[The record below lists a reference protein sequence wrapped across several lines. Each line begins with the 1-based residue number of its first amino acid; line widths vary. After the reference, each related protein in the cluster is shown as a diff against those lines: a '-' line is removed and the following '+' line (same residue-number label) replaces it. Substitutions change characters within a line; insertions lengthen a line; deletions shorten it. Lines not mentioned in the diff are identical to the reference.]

1 MSANTYRIRISP
13 EVINGDVFKVS
24 YIGDSYLDQQ
34 KIPFCCD
41 IYTREVTKYID
52 GSAYVYSSM
61 TQILTGATGINAAG
75 MNVTKNISKATLKR
89 GTSLLTGMTI
99 PILITENTVDVGYYS
114 VFDGMI
120 VQQEVMTNFLFSANT
135 LSAYTYNFYNTSD
148 VEFKKY
154 LEFSSY
160 EIDWGDGTP
169 KQTVTNFSPSFYSHP
184 YSQSGEFTISMSGMS
199 PWGSNVVKKTVTVP
213 FTNATILDPKGT
225 TCFTPMG
232 GSWSATPVCYDF
244 IYSGDASCQTYKS
257 GINPYLTV
265 PLVVSGYTQS
275 SVADLR
281 VYGNKSTL
289 VDGYYNQGVQITGTT
304 GVVGTYWGGKTSG
317 PKLYTGYTINGVDY
331 YDFSDGTTVFVVSG
345 VTPIDTVCE
354 PIVKNEA
361 LLNVIDE
368 PEVQSNVFI
377 ERGKVS
383 GLESMER
390 LGEVDNLGD
399 LEKYGYKFF
408 NIIKID

>member
-13 EVINGDVFKVS
+13 EVINGDIFKVN
-24 YIGDSYLDQQ
+24 YIGDPYLEQQ

-61 TQILTGATGINAAG
+61 TQILSGGTNT
-75 MNVTKNISKATLKR
+75 TNISKATLKP

-135 LSAYTYNFYNTSD
+135 TDPYTYNFYNTSD
-148 VEFKKY
+148 IEFKKY

-169 KQTVTNFSPSFYSHP
+169 KQTVTNVSPNFYSHP

-232 GSWSATPVCYDF
+232 GSWSATPICYDF
-244 IYSGDASCQTYKS
+244 IYSGDASCETYQS

-281 VYGNKSTL
+281 VYGKKSTL
-289 VDGYYNQGVQITGTT
+289 VDGYYKIGVQITGTT
-304 GVVGTYWGGKTSG
+304 GVVGTYWGGGTNG
-317 PKLYTGYTINGVDY
+317 NQLYTGYTINGVDY
-331 YDFSDGTTVFVVSG
+331 YDYNDGTTVFVVSG

>member
-13 EVINGDVFKVS
+13 EVINGDIFKVN
-24 YIGDSYLDQQ
+24 YIGDPYLEQQ
-34 KIPFCCD
+34 RIPFCCD

-61 TQILTGATGINAAG
+61 TQILTGATGTTA
-75 MNVTKNISKATLKR
+75 TKNISKATLKR

-135 LSAYTYNFYNTSD
+135 AFPYTYNFYNTSD

-169 KQTVTNFSPSFYSHP
+169 KQTVTNVSPNFYSHP

-232 GSWSATPVCYDF
+232 GSWSATPICYDF
-244 IYSGDASCQTYKS
+244 IYSGDTSCETYQS
-257 GINPYLTV
+257 GVNPYLTV

-275 SVADLR
+275 TVSDLR
-281 VYGNKSTL
+281 VYGKKSTL
-289 VDGYYNQGVQITGTT
+289 VDGYYKIGVQITGTT
-304 GVVGTYWGGKTSG
+304 GVVGTYWGGSANG
-317 PKLYTGYTINGVDY
+317 NQLYTGYTINGVDY
-331 YDFSDGTTVFVVSG
+331 YDYSDGTTVFVVSG

-383 GLESMER
+383 GFESMER

-399 LEKYGYKFF
+399 LEKYGYKYF

>member
-13 EVINGDVFKVS
+13 EVINGDVFKIN
-24 YIGDSYLDQQ
+24 YIGDPYLEQQ

-52 GSAYVYSSM
+52 GNAYVYSSM
-61 TQILTGATGINAAG
+61 TQILTGGTN
-75 MNVTKNISKATLKR
+75 TTNISKATLKP
-89 GTSLLTGMTI
+89 GTSLLTGLTV

-135 LSAYTYNFYNTSD
+135 TDPYTYNFYNTSD
-148 VEFKKY
+148 IEFKKY

-169 KQTVTNFSPSFYSHP
+169 KQTVTNVSPNFYQHT
-184 YSQSGEFTISMSGMS
+184 YSQDGEFTISMSGMS
-199 PWGSNVVKKTVTVP
+199 PWGSNVVKKTVNVP
-213 FTNATILDPKGT
+213 FTNVTILDPKGT

-232 GSWSATPVCYDF
+232 GSWSATPICYDF
-244 IYSGDASCQTYKS
+244 IYSGDASCETYQS

-275 SVADLR
+275 SVSDLR
-281 VYGNKSTL
+281 VYGKKQDL
-289 VDGYYNQGVQITGTT
+289 DDGYYKIGVQITGTT
-304 GVVGTYWGGKTSG
+304 GVVGTYWGGSANG
-317 PKLYTGYTINGVDY
+317 NQLYTGYTINGVDY
-331 YDFSDGTTVFVVSG
+331 YDYSDGTTVFVVSG

-383 GLESMER
+383 GFESIER
-390 LGEVDNLGD
+390 LGEVDTLGD
-399 LEKYGYKFF
+399 LEKYGYKYF

>member
-13 EVINGDVFKVS
+13 EVINGDVFKVN
-24 YIGDSYLDQQ
+24 YIGDPYLEQQ
-34 KIPFCCD
+34 RIPFCCD

-61 TQILTGATGINAAG
+61 TQILTGATGTTA
-75 MNVTKNISKATLKR
+75 TKNISKATLKR

-135 LSAYTYNFYNTSD
+135 AFPYTYNFYNTSD

-169 KQTVTNFSPSFYSHP
+169 KQTVTNVSPNFYSHP

-232 GSWSATPVCYDF
+232 GSWSATPICYDF
-244 IYSGDASCQTYKS
+244 IYSGDASCETYQS

-275 SVADLR
+275 TVSDLR
-281 VYGNKSTL
+281 VYGKKSTL
-289 VDGYYNQGVQITGTT
+289 VDGYYKIGVQITGTT
-304 GVVGTYWGGKTSG
+304 GVVGTYWGGSANG
-317 PKLYTGYTINGVDY
+317 NQLYTGYTINGVDY
-331 YDFSDGTTVFVVSG
+331 YDYSDGTTVFVVSG

>member
-13 EVINGDVFKVS
+13 EVINGDVFKIS
-24 YIGDSYLDQQ
+24 YIGDPYLEEQ

-52 GSAYVYSSM
+52 GNAYVYSSM
-61 TQILTGATGINAAG
+61 TQILTGGTN
-75 MNVTKNISKATLKR
+75 TSNISKATLKP
-89 GTSLLTGMTI
+89 GTSLLTGLTI

-114 VFDGMI
+114 VFDGMV

-135 LSAYTYNFYNTSD
+135 TNPYTYNFYNTSD
-148 VEFKKY
+148 TEFKKY

-169 KQTVTNFSPSFYSHP
+169 KQTVTNVSPNFYSHT
-184 YSQSGEFTISMSGMS
+184 YSQDGEFTISMSGMS
-199 PWGSNVVKKTVTVP
+199 PWGSNVVKKTVNTP
-213 FTNATILDPKGT
+213 FTNVTILDPKGT

-232 GSWSATPVCYDF
+232 GSWSATPICYDF
-244 IYSGDASCQTYKS
+244 IYSGDASCDTYQS
-257 GINPYLTV
+257 GVNPYLTA
-265 PLVVSGYTQS
+265 PLVITGYTQS
-275 SVADLR
+275 SVSDLR
-281 VYGNKSTL
+281 VYGKKDDL
-289 VDGYYNQGVQITGTT
+289 DGGYYKIGVQITGTT
-304 GVVGTYWGGKTSG
+304 GVVGTYWGGSANG
-317 PKLYTGYTINGVDY
+317 NQLYTGYTINGVDY
-331 YDFSDGTTVFVVSG
+331 YDYSDGTTLFVVSG

>member
-13 EVINGDVFKVS
+13 EVINGDVFKVN
-24 YIGDSYLDQQ
+24 YIGDPYLEQQ
-34 KIPFCCD
+34 IIPFCCD

-61 TQILTGATGINAAG
+61 TQILTGGTNI
-75 MNVTKNISKATLKR
+75 TNISKVTLKP
-89 GTSLLTGMTI
+89 GTSLLTGLTI

-120 VQQEVMTNFLFSANT
+120 LQQEVMTNFLFSANT

-154 LEFSSY
+154 LSFSNY

-169 KQTVTNFSPSFYSHP
+169 KQIITSTSPNFYQHTYVPSPP
-184 YSQSGEFTISMSGMS
+184 SGFTISMSGMS
-199 PWGSNVVKKTVTVP
+199 PWGSNVVKKTVHVP

-232 GSWSATPVCYDF
+232 GSWSATPICYDF
-244 IYSGDASCQTYKS
+244 IYSGDASCQTYQS

-281 VYGNKSTL
+281 VYGKKTLL
-289 VDGYYNQGVQITGTT
+289 VDGYYNRGVQITGTT
-304 GVVGTYWGGKTSG
+304 GVVGTYWGGSTNG
-317 PKLYTGYTINGVDY
+317 NQLYTGYTINGVDY
-331 YDFSDGTTVFVVSG
+331 YDLSDGTTLFVVSG
-345 VTPIDTVCE
+345 VTTIDTVCE

-408 NIIKID
+408 NIIKVD

>member
-13 EVINGDVFKVS
+13 EVINGDVFKVN
-24 YIGDSYLDQQ
+24 YIGDPYLEQQ
-34 KIPFCCD
+34 IIPFCCD

-61 TQILTGATGINAAG
+61 TQILTGGTNI
-75 MNVTKNISKATLKR
+75 TNISKATLKP
-89 GTSLLTGMTI
+89 GTSLLTGLTI

-120 VQQEVMTNFLFSANT
+120 LQQEVMTNFLFSANT

-154 LEFSSY
+154 LSFSNY

-169 KQTVTNFSPSFYSHP
+169 KQIITSTSPNFYQHTYVPSPP
-184 YSQSGEFTISMSGMS
+184 SGFTISMSGMS
-199 PWGSNVVKKTVTVP
+199 PWGSNVVKKTVHVP

-232 GSWSATPVCYDF
+232 GSWSATPICYDF
-244 IYSGDASCQTYKS
+244 IYSGDASCQTYQS

-281 VYGNKSTL
+281 VYGKKTLL
-289 VDGYYNQGVQITGTT
+289 VDGYYNRGVQITGTT
-304 GVVGTYWGGKTSG
+304 GVVGTYWGGSTNG
-317 PKLYTGYTINGVDY
+317 NQLYTGYTINGVDY
-331 YDFSDGTTVFVVSG
+331 YDLSDGTTLFVVSG
-345 VTPIDTVCE
+345 VTTIDTVCE

-408 NIIKID
+408 NIIKVD

>member
-13 EVINGDVFKVS
+13 EVINGDVFKVN
-24 YIGDSYLDQQ
+24 YIGDPYLEQQ
-34 KIPFCCD
+34 RVPFCCD

-61 TQILTGATGINAAG
+61 TQILTGGTN
-75 MNVTKNISKATLKR
+75 TTNISKATLKP

-135 LSAYTYNFYNTSD
+135 SFPYTYNFYNTSD

-169 KQTVTNFSPSFYSHP
+169 KQTVTNVSPSFYQHT
-184 YSQSGEFTISMSGMS
+184 YSQDGEFTISMSGMS
-199 PWGSNVVKKTVTVP
+199 PWGSNVVKKTVNVP
-213 FTNATILDPKGT
+213 FTNVTILDPKGT

-232 GSWSATPVCYDF
+232 GSWSATPICYDF
-244 IYSGDASCQTYKS
+244 IYSGDTSCETYQS

-275 SVADLR
+275 TVSDLR
-281 VYGNKSTL
+281 VYGKKQDL
-289 VDGYYNQGVQITGTT
+289 DGGYYKIGVQITGTT
-304 GVVGTYWGGKTSG
+304 GVVGTYWGGSANG
-317 PKLYTGYTINGVDY
+317 NQLYTGYTINGVDY
-331 YDFSDGTTVFVVSG
+331 YDYNDGTTVFVVSG

>member
-13 EVINGDVFKVS
+13 EVINGDVFKIS
-24 YIGDSYLDQQ
+24 YIGDPYLEQQ

-52 GSAYVYSSM
+52 GNAYVYSSM
-61 TQILTGATGINAAG
+61 TQILSGGTNT
-75 MNVTKNISKATLKR
+75 TNISKATLKP

-135 LSAYTYNFYNTSD
+135 SSPYTYNFYNTSD

-169 KQTVTNFSPSFYSHP
+169 KQTVTNVSPNFYSHT
-184 YSQSGEFTISMSGMS
+184 YSQDGGFTISMSGMS

-213 FTNATILDPKGT
+213 FTNTTILDPKGT

-232 GSWSATPVCYDF
+232 GSWSATPICYDF
-244 IYSGDASCQTYKS
+244 IYSGDTSCETYQS

-275 SVADLR
+275 TVSDLR
-281 VYGNKSTL
+281 VYGKKQDL
-289 VDGYYNQGVQITGTT
+289 DDGYYKIGVQITGTT
-304 GVVGTYWGGKTSG
+304 GIVGTYWGGSANG
-317 PKLYTGYTINGVDY
+317 NQLYTGYTINGVDY
-331 YDFSDGTTVFVVSG
+331 YDYSDGTTVFVVSG

-361 LLNVIDE
+361 LLNIIDE

-383 GLESMER
+383 GFESMER

-399 LEKYGYKFF
+399 LEKYGYKYF

>member
-1 MSANTYRIRISP
+1 MSVNTYRIRISP
-13 EVINGDVFKVS
+13 EVINGDVFKIS
-24 YIGDSYLDQQ
+24 YIGDPYLEQQ

-52 GSAYVYSSM
+52 GNAYVYSSM
-61 TQILTGATGINAAG
+61 TQILSGGTNT
-75 MNVTKNISKATLKR
+75 TNISKATLKP

-135 LSAYTYNFYNTSD
+135 TDPYTYNFYNTSD
-148 VEFKKY
+148 IEFKKY

-169 KQTVTNFSPSFYSHP
+169 KQTVTNVSPNFYSHT
-184 YSQSGEFTISMSGMS
+184 YSQNGGFTISMSGMS

-213 FTNATILDPKGT
+213 FTNTTILDPKGT

-232 GSWSATPVCYDF
+232 GSWSATPICYDF
-244 IYSGDASCQTYKS
+244 IYSGDASCETYQS

-275 SVADLR
+275 TVSDLR
-281 VYGNKSTL
+281 VYGKKQDL
-289 VDGYYNQGVQITGTT
+289 DDGYYKIGVQITGTT
-304 GVVGTYWGGKTSG
+304 GVVGTYWGGSTNG
-317 PKLYTGYTINGVDY
+317 NQLYTGYTINGVDY
-331 YDFSDGTTVFVVSG
+331 YDYSDGTTVFVVSG

>member
-13 EVINGDVFKVS
+13 EVINGDVFKVN
-24 YIGDSYLDQQ
+24 YIGDPYLDQQ

-61 TQILTGATGINAAG
+61 TQILTGATGTTATN
-75 MNVTKNISKATLKR
+75 NISKATHKR

-120 VQQEVMTNFLFSANT
+120 LQQEVMTNFLFSANT
-135 LSAYTYNFYNTSD
+135 SDAYTYNFYNTSD
-148 VEFKKY
+148 IEFKKY

-169 KQTVTNFSPSFYSHP
+169 KQTVTNFSPNFYSHT
-184 YSQSGEFTISMSGMS
+184 YSQASPNSGFTISMSGMS
-199 PWGSNVVKKTVTVP
+199 PWGSNVVKKTVHVP
-213 FTNATILDPKGT
+213 FTNVTILDPKGT
-225 TCFTPMG
+225 TCFTPMS
-232 GSWSATPVCYDF
+232 GSWSATSVCYDF
-244 IYSGDASCQTYKS
+244 IYSGDASCQTYQS

-275 SVADLR
+275 SVSDLK

-289 VDGYYNQGVQITGTT
+289 DNGNYKIGVQVTGTT
-304 GVVGTYWGGKTSG
+304 GVVGTYWGGNTSG
-317 PKLYTGYTINGVDY
+317 NQLYTGYTINGVDY

-390 LGEVDNLGD
+390 LGEVDNIGD
-399 LEKYGYKFF
+399 LVKYGYKFF

>member
-13 EVINGDVFKVS
+13 EVINGDIFKVN
-24 YIGDSYLDQQ
+24 YIGDPYLEQQ
-34 KIPFCCD
+34 RIPFCCD

-61 TQILTGATGINAAG
+61 TQILTGGTN
-75 MNVTKNISKATLKR
+75 TTNISKATLKP

-135 LSAYTYNFYNTSD
+135 SFPYTYNFYNTSD

-169 KQTVTNFSPSFYSHP
+169 KQTVTNVSPSFYQHT
-184 YSQSGEFTISMSGMS
+184 YSQDGEFTISMSGMS
-199 PWGSNVVKKTVTVP
+199 PWGSNVVKKTVNVP
-213 FTNATILDPKGT
+213 FTNVTILDPKGT

-232 GSWSATPVCYDF
+232 GSWSATPICYDF
-244 IYSGDASCQTYKS
+244 IYSGDTSCETYQS

-275 SVADLR
+275 TVSDLR
-281 VYGNKSTL
+281 VYGKKQDL
-289 VDGYYNQGVQITGTT
+289 DDGYYKIGVQITGTT
-304 GVVGTYWGGKTSG
+304 GVVGTYWGGSANG
-317 PKLYTGYTINGVDY
+317 NQLYTGYTINGVDY
-331 YDFSDGTTVFVVSG
+331 YDYSDGTTVFVVSG

-383 GLESMER
+383 GFESMER

-399 LEKYGYKFF
+399 LEKYGYKYF

>member
-1 MSANTYRIRISP
+1 
-13 EVINGDVFKVS
+13 
-24 YIGDSYLDQQ
+24 
-34 KIPFCCD
+34 
-41 IYTREVTKYID
+41 
-52 GSAYVYSSM
+52 M
-61 TQILTGATGINAAG
+61 TQILTGGTN
-75 MNVTKNISKATLKR
+75 TTNISKATLKP

-135 LSAYTYNFYNTSD
+135 SFPYTYNFYNTSD

-169 KQTVTNFSPSFYSHP
+169 KQTVTNVSPSFYQHT
-184 YSQSGEFTISMSGMS
+184 YSQDGEFTISMSGMS
-199 PWGSNVVKKTVTVP
+199 PWGSNVVKKTVNVP
-213 FTNATILDPKGT
+213 FTNVTILDPKGT

-232 GSWSATPVCYDF
+232 GSWSATPICYDF
-244 IYSGDASCQTYKS
+244 IYSGDTSCETYQS

-275 SVADLR
+275 TVSDLR
-281 VYGNKSTL
+281 VYGKKQDL
-289 VDGYYNQGVQITGTT
+289 DGGYYKIGVQITGTT
-304 GVVGTYWGGKTSG
+304 GVVGTYWGGSANG
-317 PKLYTGYTINGVDY
+317 NQLYTGYTINGVDY
-331 YDFSDGTTVFVVSG
+331 YDYNDGTTVFVVSG

>member
-13 EVINGDVFKVS
+13 EVINGDIFKIN
-24 YIGDSYLDQQ
+24 YIGDPYLEQQ
-34 KIPFCCD
+34 RIPFCCD
-41 IYTREVTKYID
+41 IFTREVTKYID
-52 GSAYVYSSM
+52 GNAYVYSSM
-61 TQILTGATGINAAG
+61 TQILSGGTNT
-75 MNVTKNISKATLKR
+75 TNISKATLKP

-135 LSAYTYNFYNTSD
+135 SFPYTYNFYNTSD

-169 KQTVTNFSPSFYSHP
+169 KETVTNVSPNFYSHP

-213 FTNATILDPKGT
+213 FTNTTILDPKGT

-232 GSWSATPVCYDF
+232 GSWSATPICYDF
-244 IYSGDASCQTYKS
+244 IYSGDASCETYQS
-257 GINPYLTV
+257 GVNPYLTV

-275 SVADLR
+275 TVSDLR
-281 VYGNKSTL
+281 VYGKKQDL
-289 VDGYYNQGVQITGTT
+289 DGGYYKIGVQITGTT
-304 GVVGTYWGGKTSG
+304 GVVGTYWGGSANG
-317 PKLYTGYTINGVDY
+317 NQLYTGYTINGVDY
-331 YDFSDGTTVFVVSG
+331 YDYNDGTTVFVVSG

-383 GLESMER
+383 GFESMER

-399 LEKYGYKFF
+399 LEKYGYKYF

>member
-13 EVINGDVFKVS
+13 EVINGDVFKVN
-24 YIGDSYLDQQ
+24 YIGDPYLEQQ
-34 KIPFCCD
+34 RIPFCCD

-61 TQILTGATGINAAG
+61 TQILTGATGTTATN
-75 MNVTKNISKATLKR
+75 NISKATLKR
-89 GTSLLTGMTI
+89 GTSLLTGLTI

-114 VFDGMI
+114 VFDGM
-120 VQQEVMTNFLFSANT
+120 VLQQDVMTNFLFSANT

-148 VEFKKY
+148 IEFKKY
-154 LEFSSY
+154 LAFSSY
-160 EIDWGDGTP
+160 KIDWGDGTP
-169 KQTVTNFSPSFYSHP
+169 KQTITNFSPNFYQHT
-184 YSQSGEFTISMSGMS
+184 YSQASPTSGFTISMSGMS

-213 FTNATILDPKGT
+213 FTNTTILDPKGT

-232 GSWSATPVCYDF
+232 GSWSATPICYDF
-244 IYSGDASCQTYKS
+244 IYSGDASCETYQS
-257 GINPYLTV
+257 GVNPYLTV

-275 SVADLR
+275 TVSDLR
-281 VYGNKSTL
+281 VYGKKQDL
-289 VDGYYNQGVQITGTT
+289 LDGYYIQGVQITGTT
-304 GVVGTYWGGKTSG
+304 GVVGTYWGGNTNG
-317 PKLYTGYTINGVDY
+317 NQLYTGYTINGVDY
-331 YDFSDGTTVFVVSG
+331 YDFSDGTTLFVVSG

-383 GLESMER
+383 GFESMER

-399 LEKYGYKFF
+399 LEKYGYKYF

>member
-13 EVINGDVFKVS
+13 EVINGDIFKVN
-24 YIGDSYLDQQ
+24 YIGDPYLEQQ
-34 KIPFCCD
+34 RIPFCCD

-61 TQILTGATGINAAG
+61 TQILSGGTNT
-75 MNVTKNISKATLKR
+75 TNISKATLKP

-135 LSAYTYNFYNTSD
+135 SFPYTYNFYNTSD

-169 KQTVTNFSPSFYSHP
+169 KQTVTNVSPSFYQHT
-184 YSQSGEFTISMSGMS
+184 YSQDGEFTISMSGMS
-199 PWGSNVVKKTVTVP
+199 PWGSNVVKKTVNVP
-213 FTNATILDPKGT
+213 FTNVTILDPKGT

-244 IYSGDASCQTYKS
+244 IYSGDASCETYQS
-257 GINPYLTV
+257 GVNPYLTV

-275 SVADLR
+275 TVSDLR
-281 VYGNKSTL
+281 VYGKKQDL
-289 VDGYYNQGVQITGTT
+289 DGGYYKIGVQITGTT
-304 GVVGTYWGGKTSG
+304 GVVGTYWGGSANG
-317 PKLYTGYTINGVDY
+317 NQLYTGYTINGVDY
-331 YDFSDGTTVFVVSG
+331 YDYNDGTTIFVVSG

>member
-1 MSANTYRIRISP
+1 MNANTYRIRISP
-13 EVINGDVFKVS
+13 EVINGDVFKVN
-24 YIGDSYLDQQ
+24 YIGDPYLEQQ

-52 GSAYVYSSM
+52 GNAYVYSSM
-61 TQILTGATGINAAG
+61 TQILSGGTNTSNY
-75 MNVTKNISKATLKR
+75 SKATHKF
-89 GTSLLTGMTI
+89 GTSLLTGLTI

-120 VQQEVMTNFLFSANT
+120 LQQEVMTNFLFSANT
-135 LSAYTYNFYNTSD
+135 TDPYTYNFYNTSD

-154 LEFSSY
+154 LSFSNY
-160 EIDWGDGTP
+160 EIDWGDGSP
-169 KQTVTNFSPSFYSHP
+169 KQIITTTSPSFYSHTYP
-184 YSQSGEFTISMSGMS
+184 PSPSSGFTISMSGMS
-199 PWGSNVVKKTVTVP
+199 PWGSNVVKKTIHVP
-213 FTNATILDPKGT
+213 FTNVTILDPKGR

-232 GSWSATPVCYDF
+232 GNWSATSVCYDF
-244 IYSGDASCQTYKS
+244 IYSGDASCQTYQS

-265 PLVVSGYTQS
+265 PLVVTGYTQS
-275 SVADLR
+275 SVSDLK

-289 VDGYYNQGVQITGTT
+289 DNGNYKIGVQVTGTT
-304 GVVGTYWGGKTSG
+304 GVIGTYWGGNIDG
-317 PKLYTGYTINGVDY
+317 NQLYTGYTINDVDY
-331 YDFSDGTTVFVVSG
+331 YDYNDGTTLFVVSG

-390 LGEVDNLGD
+390 LGEVDNIGD
-399 LEKYGYKFF
+399 LVKYGYKFF